1 MSRLYRWCQTH
12 EGYAM
17 IAPLLA
23 QPHSPT
29 SLVFGTGSEAVPAG
43 QRAMAGSTV
52 RVSYTLEVTA
62 VVEAIQ
68 TAQIV
73 PAGSAQLIM

>member
-1 MSRLYRWCQTH
+1 MFRLYRWCQTR

-29 SLVFGTGSEAVPAG
+29 SLVFGTGGEPVPAG
-43 QRAMAGSTV
+43 QWAMAGSTV

-62 VVEAIQ
+62 VVGAIR
-68 TAQIV
+68 TAQTV
-73 PAGSAQLIM
+73 PAGSAQLTM